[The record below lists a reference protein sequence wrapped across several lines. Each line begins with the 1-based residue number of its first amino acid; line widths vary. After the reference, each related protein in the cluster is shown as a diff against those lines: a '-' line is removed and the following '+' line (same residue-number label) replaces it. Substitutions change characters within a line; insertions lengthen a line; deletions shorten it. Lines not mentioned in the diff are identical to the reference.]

1 MKRYDSSSVDRSRV
15 AAQPSCMVPSRRGA
29 TVEPARVLAQCL
41 TLVVLATPLAA
52 RAQTPDDI
60 TTPNEG
66 YVVRYN
72 DDNPYTPPAMPGDD
86 MNYVPMSQAQSAAD
100 SLDRS
105 GSSST
110 GNPAGY
116 HPGYVDLG
124 FMAPDFDGSDRET
137 FIFDCNGVGD
147 CDSGNAPADRI
158 NLPAPTYIDATDACI
173 RGVIGH
179 ELFHHVQYAYIDF
192 DNWSGWGN
200 EPVEGT
206 ARMMQDKIYTDLDGN
221 AGCITYRS
229 QVNNYLGDPN
239 RNLWTLSY
247 TTALFWNY
255 LAERLGPASVE
266 PSIGTDVIMRFWE
279 LAGGRADSPDFLGVL
294 RQTVTEF
301 DSAET
306 LENVFHDFTIANVAK
321 DLDLSPIADGLR
333 YRYIDEHDAV
343 SGSYN
348 QAARAWTGTIPP
360 DRAGI
365 ADDVVAWG
373 AKYYEANISAGD
385 GCRNGVVGF
394 RGEGDIAAYG
404 LMAVQG
410 SQVQR
415 LIKGRTGN
423 FRHSFLQRAKQPYT
437 RLIASVAGLDEAADF
452 TYTFA
457 CGPVQ
462 MAIVEPTSARQAYV
476 GTFDAPERFL
486 VRLIVT
492 GPTSLGTPT
501 VEGLEP
507 SDFRVFVGPA
517 SDPANEAP
525 VISAAHV
532 QGEYWI
538 VAQAP
543 TKPAN
548 GVFDLTVQLP
558 EVASATNASA
568 VNYAVQTLDQVLVL
582 DRSGSMLSPSGASK
596 LDAAKNAATLFVDAA
611 GSDDQL
617 GVVTFGGDN
626 VEPNDDAT
634 LARILQPVT
643 DAQRNMCRAAI
654 GGIFTTPNVL
664 TSIGD
669 GLDKG
674 GDEFPIRGSA
684 LGEDWLVLLSDGMQ
698 NEAQYWS
705 TIRPAIQAAG
715 IKVNAI
721 ALGPLTDQTL
731 LQNIADDTGGIY
743 YYVDVGSVASGA
755 PSAAPSASGSDLP
768 NDLSDAFALATERVQ
783 RLERLWEASGVALGA
798 RSFAI
803 DVAEGGIEE
812 ARFAFNWTSSS
823 DKLDVKI
830 TRPDGTPVVD
840 GVAGARIYT
849 TPTHVVVHVPL
860 LAAGSWGVSLSPVS
874 GSPTYFAVLQG
885 RQRNGTN
892 LTLQFAQTHGDKR
905 ALAQGG
911 LFLRGLPM
919 PIVSSLNDSKGPI
932 LGADIEA
939 VVEHPDGTTILLPLL
954 DDGSHGDGVAGD
966 GVYANKYTR
975 TTDFAYGGL
984 ADGPNGSPNVVQQR
998 GSYAVRVTARGLD
1011 SQGQRF
1017 TRIRKGAFNVTEVRD
1032 SSPPI
1037 DADGDG
1043 MPTRYEVLHSCM
1055 RPGSDDRAADPDFDE
1070 LANEE
1075 EWKLGTDPCSPD
1087 TDRGGE
1093 SDRSELGRGANP
1105 FDQRDDALPRPV
1117 HVEVIDWKPDH
1128 QDPAPELRSE
1138 ENLLRFP
1145 VHPAYARMRV
1155 LRSTSPNGP
1164 FVEVAQFDPKP
1175 TRGLY
1180 YDAGL
1185 TNDVTYYYQLQA
1197 LDLNGR
1203 ASAPSVTFSG
1213 TPRKEPTPPL
1223 GWISIERGAAITTST
1238 NVTLN
1243 TRSDKDAVE
1252 MRFSNVPTFAGSVFV
1267 PFAPKAPWTL
1277 APNAAGVATVYA
1289 QFRDEAGNVSR
1300 TYQDDIRVQSPMTVG
1315 GVRGVVKLP
1324 DRGSFAGVFV
1334 KPSGSAGEAAPV
1346 FTASDGSWQVTGL
1359 KPGRYQL
1366 LFERPGYVSQVQTV
1380 SVRRGAV
1387 LNLGTLQLEP
1397 AKR

>member
-1 MKRYDSSSVDRSRV
+1 MRRFDSSSVGRPETAR
-15 AAQPSCMVPSRRGA
+15 
-29 TVEPARVLAQCL
+29 RVLARCL
-41 TLVVLATPLAA
+41 GLLACAMPLAA
-52 RAQTPDDI
+52 YAQTPDSI
-60 TTPNEG
+60 TTPNDN
-66 YVVRYN
+66 YIVRYN
-72 DDNPYTPPAMPGDD
+72 DDNPYTPPGGAADD
-86 MNYVPMSQAQSAAD
+86 MNYIPMSQAQSAAD
-100 SLDRS
+100 ALDRN
-105 GSSST
+105 GASSA

-124 FMAPDFDGSDRET
+124 FMAPDFDGADRET
-137 FIFDCNGVGD
+137 FIFDCNAVGD
-147 CDSGNAPADRI
+147 CDSGNAPAKRI
-158 NLPAPTYIDATDACI
+158 NLPAPTYIDQSDACI
-173 RGVIGH
+173 RLVMGH
-179 ELFHHVQYAYIDF
+179 ELFHHVQYAYIDHS
-192 DNWSGWGN
+192 NWSGWGR

-206 ARMMQDKIYTDLDGN
+206 ARMMQDKLYTDLDGN
-221 AGCITYRS
+221 AGCITYRG

-239 RNLWTLSY
+239 RNLWGLSY

-255 LAERLGPASVE
+255 LTEQLAPASTE
-266 PSIGTDVIMRFWE
+266 PSIGTDFVMRFWE

-294 RQTVTEF
+294 RQTVKEF
-301 DSAET
+301 DGNEN
-306 LENVFHDFTIANVAK
+306 LDNVFHNFTVANVAK
-321 DLDLSPIADGLR
+321 DLDLSLIADGLR

-343 SGSYN
+343 SGAYD
-348 QAARAWTGTIPP
+348 QVHRDWTGTIPP
-360 DRAGI
+360 DRANV
-365 ADDVVAWG
+365 ADSVVAWG

-385 GCRNGVVGF
+385 GCRSGVVGF

-404 LMAVQG
+404 LLAVQG

-415 LIKGRTGN
+415 VVKGRTGS

-452 TYTFA
+452 SYTFA

-462 MAIVEPTSARQAYV
+462 MTIVEPTAARQAFV

-486 VRLIVT
+486 VRLVVT
-492 GPTSLGTPT
+492 GPTALGTPT

-517 SDPANEAP
+517 SDPTNAAP

-543 TKPAN
+543 SKTAN

-558 EVASATNASA
+558 DVASATSPKA

-611 GSDDQL
+611 GADDRL

-626 VEPNDDAT
+626 VEPNDDAI

-643 DAQRNMCRAAI
+643 DAQRNMCRSAI

-674 GDEFPIRGSA
+674 ADEFPIRGSA

-698 NEAQYWS
+698 NESQYWS
-705 TIRPAIQAAG
+705 NIRPAIQAAG

-721 ALGPLTDQTL
+721 ALGPLTDQAL
-731 LQNIADDTGGIY
+731 LQSIADDTGGIY
-743 YYVDVGSVASGA
+743 YYVDVGSVASA
-755 PSAAPSASGSDLP
+755 SPAMSSSAAPSASPSAAGGELP
-768 NDLSDAFALATERVQ
+768 NDLSDAFSLATERAQ
-783 RLERLWEASGVALGA
+783 RLERLWEAKGVAIGA
-798 RSFAI
+798 RSFTI

-812 ARFAFNWTSSS
+812 ARFAFNWTSAA
-823 DKLDVKI
+823 DKLSVKVA
-830 TRPDGTPVVD
+830 RPNGTTVVD

-849 TPTHVVVHVPL
+849 TATHVVVHVPVL
-860 LAAGSWGVSLSPVS
+860 DQGKWGVTLSPTS
-874 GSPTYFAVLQG
+874 GAPAYFAVLQG
-885 RQRNGTN
+885 RQRNGTS
-892 LTLQFAQTHGDKR
+892 LTLQFAQTHNDKR

-919 PIVSSLNDSKGPI
+919 PIISSLSDSKGPI
-932 LGADIEA
+932 RGAEVEA
-939 VVEHPDGTTILLPLL
+939 VIKHPDGSTILLPLL
-954 DDGSHGDGVAGD
+954 DDGSHGDGAAAD

-998 GSYAVRVTARGLD
+998 GSYAVQVTARGVD
-1011 SQGQRF
+1011 SQGQKV
-1017 TRIRKGAFNVTEVRD
+1017 TRIRKGAFNVSEVRD
-1032 SSPPI
+1032 SSPPV

-1043 MPTRYEVLHSCM
+1043 MPTRYEVLHSCLK
-1055 RPGSDDRAADPDFDE
+1055 PAGDDRGADPDFDE
-1070 LANEE
+1070 LKNEE

-1105 FDQRDDALPRPV
+1105 FDLRDDALPRPA

-1128 QDPAPELRSE
+1128 QDPAPELRPE
-1138 ENLLRFP
+1138 QNLLRFP
-1145 VHPAYARMRV
+1145 IHPAYALMRV

-1164 FVEVAQFDPKP
+1164 FVEVARFDPKP

-1180 YDAGL
+1180 YDTGL

-1203 ASAPSVTFSG
+1203 GSAPSVTFSG
-1213 TPRKEPTPPL
+1213 TPRKEPVPPL
-1223 GWISIERGAAITTST
+1223 GWVSVEGGAAIATSN
-1238 NVTLN
+1238 NVTLS
-1243 TRSDKDAVE
+1243 TRSDKDVVQ
-1252 MRFSNVPTFAGSVFV
+1252 MRFSNVPTFQGAAFV
-1267 PFAPKAPWTL
+1267 PFATKSPWTL
-1277 APNAAGVATVYA
+1277 APNPAGVATVYA
-1289 QFRDEAGNVSR
+1289 QFRDKAGNISR
-1300 TYQDDIRVQSPMTVG
+1300 TYEDDIRVQSAASVG
-1315 GVRGVVKLP
+1315 GARGVIRLP
-1324 DRGSFAGVFV
+1324 GQSSFAGVFV
-1334 KPSGSAGEAAPV
+1334 KPTATRAEAKPV
-1346 FTASDGSWQVTGL
+1346 FTGRDGSWQLTGL
-1359 KPGRYQL
+1359 LPGRYQL
-1366 LFERPGYVSQVQTV
+1366 RFERTGYMPQVVTI
-1380 SVRRGAV
+1380 SVRAGAV
-1387 LNLGTLQLEP
+1387 LDLGTRQLDP